1 LREIFIALKYAGT
14 SALRRSQGSGDG
26 GREVRVTG
34 ILPRMKEDIREIL
47 IDRRAIEARVEAM
60 AQQIAGDYGERE
72 FLLMPLLTGSII
84 FVADLVRHLP
94 MRMRIDVMAVSSYR
108 GKSVANQGTKVL
120 YPTTF
125 DVAERHVLI
134 IDDILDSGTTMKTV
148 CELVREQGAAEVK
161 ACVLLKKMLPRKPA
175 MEADYVGFEIPDEF
189 VVGYG
194 LDYGGYYRNLPDIA
208 ILQERVLKG

>member
-1 LREIFIALKYAGT
+1 M
-14 SALRRSQGSGDG
+14 QD
-26 GREVRVTG
+26 
-34 ILPRMKEDIREIL
+34 DIREIL
-47 IDRRAIEARVEAM
+47 IDRYAIQARVHKM
-60 AQQIAGDYGERE
+60 AQEIARDYGTTE

-94 MRMRIDVMAVSSYR
+94 MRMRIDVLAVSSYR
-108 GKSVANQGTKVL
+108 GKSTANQGTRVL

-125 DVAERHVLI
+125 DVQGRHVLI

-148 CELVREQGAAEVK
+148 CELLRDQGAATVK
-161 ACVLLKKMLPRKPA
+161 ACVLLKKNLPNPPA
-175 MEADYVGFEIPDEF
+175 MRADYIGFEIPDEF

-208 ILQERVLKG
+208 ILHKHVLCG